1 MASVMIPLGFVVI
14 PKRSM
19 GSLDSFLPFVVQL
32 RAKGAAVMTVVLNDA
47 IEDMMESSRF
57 HAASFRALTT
67 YERLQAPRFFG
78 RWGQVWKLIRLIAV
92 LVRFKLRCRNLVIL
106 APMSDTE
113 PAERKLLRLLR
124 LFGTTIWFP
133 TSPIG
138 NTPEFAAR
146 FSREA
151 WSTLLANGAKTRFH
165 PVQTVGRA
173 ACYRESELALV
184 RLRFDPDT
192 KYVVI
197 GTPPLNSEWQ
207 RYVRSK
213 AASYVDSEVA
223 GMPSRAQDASIV
235 TIVVPAPEYFW
246 FDDTD
251 GCYQLVDEAIELI
264 GELLGE
270 NTIVL
275 IKTKPQHFEKF
286 GRKLKFGNRNV
297 KLTTLGLSVL
307 AAKSRLALGIQ
318 ETSGIFDFLVMGVP
332 VIEYA
337 RYSKEWLKVC
347 PDGSAYRRF
356 PGVTHIEDKDG
367 LCRALEMAK
376 ADTLP
381 RAELAELQDFLGDR
395 NQIDAWIEELVGSI
409 KPDPTRCVSTNSR

>member
-19 GSLDSFLPFVVQL
+19 GSLDSFLPFAVQL
-32 RAKGAAVMTVVLNDA
+32 RAKGAAVMTVILNDA
-47 IEDMMESSRF
+47 IEGMMESSRF
-57 HAASFRALTT
+57 HAASFRALTA
-67 YERLQAPRFFG
+67 YERLRAPRFFG
-78 RWGQVWKLIRLIAV
+78 RWGHVWKLIRLSAALI
-92 LVRFKLRCRNLVIL
+92 RFKLRCRNIVIL
-106 APMSDTE
+106 TPMSDTE

-133 TSPIG
+133 ANPIG

-151 WSTLLANGAKTRFH
+151 WSTLLANGAKARFH

-184 RLRFDPDT
+184 RPRFDPDT
-192 KYVVI
+192 EYVVI

-207 RYVRSK
+207 RYVKSK
-213 AASYVDSEVA
+213 AASYVDREVA
-223 GMPSRAQDASIV
+223 DMPSRGQDESIV

-246 FDDTD
+246 FDDAD
-251 GCYQLVDEAIELI
+251 GCYQLVNEAIDLI
-264 GELLGE
+264 EKVFGE
-270 NTIVL
+270 NTIIL

-286 GRKLKFGNRNV
+286 GRKLKFTNRNV

-337 RYSKEWLKVC
+337 RYSNEWLKVC

-356 PGVTHIEDKDG
+356 PGVTHIEEKNE
-367 LCRALEMAK
+367 LSRVLEMAK

-381 RAELAELQDFLGDR
+381 RVQLAELQDFLGDR
-395 NQIDAWIEELVGSI
+395 NRLDAWIEELTASNQV
-409 KPDPTRCVSTNSR
+409 PRTV